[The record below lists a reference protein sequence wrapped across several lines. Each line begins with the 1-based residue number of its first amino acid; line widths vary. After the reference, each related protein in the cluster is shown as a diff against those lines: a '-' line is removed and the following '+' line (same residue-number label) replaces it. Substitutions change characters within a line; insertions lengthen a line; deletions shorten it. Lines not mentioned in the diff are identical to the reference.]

1 MVIKGVRKKQAPKVQ
16 PVTKVVAEPEIKK
29 EEPSIVEK
37 VTIKK
42 EEVLVEEAS
51 VEEPK
56 KEPRKRPERKRAPRN
71 YDSFELS
78 QEESEI

>member
-29 EEPSIVEK
+29 DEPSIVTEDA
-37 VTIKK
+37 VME
-42 EEVLVEEAS
+42 EEVLVEE
-51 VEEPK
+51 PK
-56 KEPRKRPERKRAPRN
+56 RELRKRPERKRAPKN
-71 YDSFELS
+71 YDTFELS